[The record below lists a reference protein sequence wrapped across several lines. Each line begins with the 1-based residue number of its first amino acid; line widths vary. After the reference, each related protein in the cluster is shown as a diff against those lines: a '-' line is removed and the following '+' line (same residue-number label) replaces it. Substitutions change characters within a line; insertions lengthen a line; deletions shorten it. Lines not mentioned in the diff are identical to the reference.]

1 MKSIAKHAGL
11 VVLALGFALLES
23 VPAAGDPQPA
33 QNDGCLAER
42 FHVTIVSH
50 VHEKFR
56 INAVSE
62 RDPNGSTKETWD
74 YDLTLHGTYV
84 RELRNGKLRWVSRT
98 VDWSGKQSSWIEG
111 CESSKYDADGH
122 LDLGP
127 TDDDVEKMTPEERGK
142 LKWNLLSKTTG
153 PASCFLFAGGCG
165 YPLQFPNVIA
175 FGNKLRKCGDAASGP
190 SCRNYYNNKDVDRC
204 GTRYSETVEQTDKP
218 WVHISQVDTPSNDG
232 KTPNCS
238 KSFVSK
244 DTITIHATKVCSN
257 GLKWTSDNTAANG
270 SLTPKTSNAEQ
281 YAAKPSPPAAPST
294 RNASLT
300 YAVKISAG
308 SAQDHTTIVQDDI
321 DKIRQQYIDMNK
333 WKTPDRSAFID
344 SGQSSGGHFTFAQ
357 IQSKDGA
364 PWAVFSIF
372 EDLETWRTNYG
383 QNLPP
388 GETPSMTLNRGY
400 TTPKHNATIQPPGA
414 TNSNHIYG
422 TAADVASTQVTWGP
436 LKQAA
441 KDAGA
446 CTEPASLSYP
456 GHVHADWRGGC
467 PGGW

>member
-11 VVLALGFALLES
+11 GVLALAFAMSET
-23 VPAAGDPQPA
+23 VPAGGDPQPA
-33 QNDGCLAER
+33 QNQGCQAER
-42 FHVTIVSH
+42 FQVTIVSH
-50 VHEKFR
+50 VHTKSR
-56 INAVSE
+56 INELSE
-62 RDPNGSTKETWD
+62 DSPTGSTKKTWD
-74 YDLTLHGTYV
+74 YDLTLRGTYI

-98 VDWSGKQSSWIEG
+98 VDWSGKQSSVLEG
-111 CESSKYDADGH
+111 CESAAYDAGDH
-122 LDLGP
+122 LELGP
-127 TDDDVEKMTPEERGK
+127 TDGDVEKMTPEQRGK
-142 LKWNLLSKTTG
+142 LKWNLLSKKTG
-153 PASCFLFAGGCG
+153 PAHCFLFGGGCG
-165 YPLQFPNVIA
+165 YPLKFPPILA
-175 FGNKLRKCGDAASGP
+175 FGNKLRSGCGDASGP
-190 SCRNYYNNKDVDRC
+190 SCRNYYNNNNVDGC
-204 GTRYSETVEQTDKP
+204 GTRYSETVEQTHKS

-270 SLTPKTSNAEQ
+270 SLTPKTSNTEQ

-294 RNASLT
+294 RNSSLT
-300 YAVKISAG
+300 YAVKVSAG

-333 WKTPDRSAFID
+333 WKTPDRSTFID
-344 SGQSSGGHFTFAQ
+344 SGQSSGGHFTFAE

-364 PWAVFSIF
+364 PWAVFSLF

-383 QNLPP
+383 DDFP
-388 GETPSMTLNRGY
+388 MINRGY
-400 TTPKHNATIQPPGA
+400 TTPKHNATITGAA

-422 TAADVASTQVTWGP
+422 TAADVASTQDTWVL